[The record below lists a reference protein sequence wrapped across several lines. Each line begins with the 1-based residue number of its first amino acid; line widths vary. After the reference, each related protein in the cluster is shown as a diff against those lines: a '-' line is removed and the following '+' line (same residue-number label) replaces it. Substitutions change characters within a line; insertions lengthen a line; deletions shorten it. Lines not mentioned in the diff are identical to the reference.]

1 MARLLQKQNKVL
13 SKPKQDYRLLPCRVH
28 VILAI
33 FVGLAMSLGVVSTWT
48 FHTKTKAALA
58 ASSSKSRLQNDINEK
73 TKASALSPTSSI
85 QATNDDKDEDT
96 SVTFHFIIS
105 SDCTS
110 YQLWETLASFHG
122 AEAIKQC
129 GRFTWIVSGCLPED
143 QLSQGVGKGGA
154 KSDVLTASV
163 LQKHVNQHF
172 PPHSDEDAKDCSRLV
187 PELHF
192 TPDYSDMSVYGGPY
206 ADGKTQRYFR
216 NKVNGKT
223 VRSSYQ
229 NTYVFNNKPNGLLH
243 WARAHEHDIDNHPDE
258 AIVLIDP
265 DFLFLSRF
273 HLARPDLSIVGG
285 KGRKAAKDKDLVH
298 PGQPAAASYGLGAQW
313 LEFDLATICGK
324 DSLCT
329 KTTQGDVH
337 KHYSAG
343 PPYVIHR
350 ADVLP
355 LAQRWAELVPPT
367 YDEYPLLY
375 AEMYAYSMAA
385 AHLQLKH
392 NLINGL
398 FTGCMVGWP
407 NPNRW
412 GSKDLQEA
420 EAKAVE
426 TSAKLYRTQLEAE
439 LAGKEQ
445 GLQGEEGA
453 GTCFRGHTSL
463 PPFLHYC
470 NRYMIEATDEMKR
483 VADHASV
490 NYRFFAKRRVDHAS
504 VLACDK
510 DNHNA
515 KFQPF
520 ASMEKSEKMANGNP
534 NWNTLAVCAIART
547 LNFAKRR
554 GCHGRV
560 R

>member
-1 MARLLQKQNKVL
+1 MARLLQQRNAKVL
-13 SKPKQDYRLLPCRVH
+13 SKPKQDHRLLPCRLH
-28 VILAI
+28 VLLAV
-33 FVGLAMSLGVVSTWT
+33 FVGLAMSLGILSTWA
-48 FHTKTKAALA
+48 FHTKTKATLA
-58 ASSSKSRLQNDINEK
+58 ATAGMQSNSAGTTTINNGGNN
-73 TKASALSPTSSI
+73 P
-85 QATNDDKDEDT
+85 QDDTNDGEDN

-122 AEAIKQC
+122 AEAIQQC

-154 KSDVLTASV
+154 KSDVLTPSV
-163 LQKHVNQHF
+163 LQKHVDQHF

-206 ADGKTQRYFR
+206 ADGKTVRYFR

-223 VRSSYQ
+223 VRSSYH

-243 WARAHEHDIDNHPDE
+243 WARAHEHDQPDE

-265 DFLFLSRF
+265 DFLFLARF
-273 HLARPDLSIVGG
+273 HLARPDLSIVGDN
-285 KGRKAAKDKDLVH
+285 KNKRATTARDKDLVY

-313 LEFDLATICGK
+313 LEFDLATICGQ

-329 KTTQGDVH
+329 QTTQADVH
-337 KHYSAG
+337 KYYSAG

-407 NPNRW
+407 NPDRW
-412 GSKDLQEA
+412 GKDSDLA
-420 EAKAVE
+420 ETEVKAVE
-426 TSAKLYRTQLEAE
+426 ASAKLYQSQLAVE
-439 LAGKEQ
+439 LAEAASGKEPSW
-445 GLQGEEGA
+445 QGEEGA
-453 GTCFRGHTSL
+453 STCFQGHVAL

-470 NRYMIEATDEMKR
+470 NRYMIEATDEMKQ
-483 VADHASV
+483 VDAKV

-504 VLACDK
+504 VLACDDTK
-510 DNHNA
+510 

-520 ASMEKSEKMANGNP
+520 ASLEKSEKMANGNS

-554 GCHGRV
+554 GCHGREATKA
-560 R
+560 